1 MWNKVS
7 QEDRR
12 EILLSSGKDS
22 EAAVRRILAEAG
34 VEEAPEN
41 VQEVGRFDSIIAALD
56 AEMPDLIAGKKKK
69 DLEEEEELDDEEEEE
84 EDDLDEEEDEDDFDD
99 EEDEDEFEEEFG
111 DDDLDDDDDDIF
123 YDDDDDE

>member
-1 MWNKVS
+1 MWNKLS
-7 QEDRR
+7 QQDTR
-12 EILLSSGKDS
+12 EIRLSTGKES
-22 EAAVRRILAEAG
+22 EEAVLRILREAG
-34 VEEAPEN
+34 VELDEKVEQP
-41 VQEVGRFDSIIAALD
+41 GRFDSIIAALE

-69 DLEEEEELDDEEEEE
+69 DLEDEEETDDEEEEE